1 MRTLGVVGAGTMGAG
16 IAQIAAL
23 GGLEAHL
30 HDADPKALFG
40 GIDRAVKAIEKGV
53 KRGRWSV
60 EQSVAAL
67 GRLQAARELDGL
79 ADCDLIVE
87 AAPEDLELKR
97 ELFGRLEGIA
107 APGAVL
113 ATNTS
118 SLSVSAIA
126 EGAERPER
134 IVGMHFFNP
143 PAAMKLVEVVAG
155 EGSGDDALAL
165 TAEAAERM
173 GRTPIRARDS
183 VGFVANRCARPFNLE
198 ALRMLGDEVAGHDEI
213 DRLYRLGGGFR
224 MGPFEL
230 MDLIGVDVN
239 LAVARSFYE
248 QSGETPR
255 WRPSPIQERMVEEG
269 RLGRK
274 SGRGFYD
281 YSQEEYRPPDP
292 EVQVERP
299 VLEPG
304 RLEEVAG
311 PLGPLVLHRVAAQI
325 VNEAAYALSDR
336 VASPSD
342 IDTAMRLGWNW
353 PAGPLEFSEL
363 LGTARAVEI
372 LEGVEGEAYEVAPL
386 LRQAAESGR
395 GLADS

>member
-1 MRTLGVVGAGTMGAG
+1 MGAG

-23 GGLEAHL
+23 GGLETRL

-40 GIDRAVKAIEKGV
+40 GLDRVVKSIEKGV
-53 KRGRWSV
+53 KRRRWSV
-60 EQSVAAL
+60 EESVAAL
-67 GRLQAARELDGL
+67 GRLQAAPELDEL
-79 ADCDLIVE
+79 AECGLIVE

-97 ELFGRLEGIA
+97 ELFARLEGIA
-107 APGAVL
+107 GPGAVL

-118 SLSVSAIA
+118 SLSVTAIA

-155 EGSGDDALAL
+155 ERSGDDALAV
-165 TAEAAERM
+165 TTEAADRM

-198 ALRMLGDEVAGHDEI
+198 ALRMLGDGVAGHEEI
-213 DRLYRLGGGFR
+213 DRVYRLGGGFR

-248 QSGETPR
+248 QSGEIPR
-255 WRPSPIQERMVEEG
+255 WRPSPIPERMIEEG

-281 YSQEEYRPPDP
+281 YSDEEHRPPDP

-299 VLEPG
+299 VLDPD

-311 PLGPLVLHRVAAQI
+311 PLGPVVLRRVAAQI
-325 VNEAAYALSDR
+325 VNEAAYALADR

-353 PAGPLEFSEL
+353 PAGPIEFSEL
-363 LGTARAVEI
+363 LGPAGAVEI
-372 LEGVEGEAYEVAPL
+372 LNGLEGDAYEVAPL
-386 LRQAAESGR
+386 LRETAESGKPLR
-395 GLADS
+395 GLA